1 MLEHLIKNYNDL
13 NEKSQ
18 KKINDLVIMINDYDN
33 ILLTAKNKYQ
43 NKNFFKRLFAFSDR
57 KKIKELIA
65 FIDEKKSEGREEQKI
80 VKLRK
85 QEIHKEYAHQ
95 LMFMDNKDE
104 VMKLNSHLK
113 EINAIYEI
121 INKTKK
127 SGDYALSQIK
137 SAANSVSDAETMETM
152 DLVSSN
158 KTMSLLS
165 TMSTH
170 DASDD
175 VNNAKS
181 AIESFQKNL
190 EYMKTHVEQL
200 KLDTTIENMDFIF
213 DMFLD
218 NGLLDFFGSLMA
230 LDSLEKASNS
240 LVDAEKKVL
249 DVMVSINKEHADV
262 VLRKENQEKIIEDF
276 QNVFFVQAKIE
287 LKKHKIIV

>member
-1 MLEHLIKNYNDL
+1 MLENLIKNYNDL

-43 NKNFFKRLFAFSDR
+43 NKSFFKRLFAFSDR

-181 AIESFQKNL
+181 AIEAFQKNL
-190 EYMKTHVEQL
+190 EYMKTHFEQL

-249 DVMVSINKEHADV
+249 DVMVSINKEYADV